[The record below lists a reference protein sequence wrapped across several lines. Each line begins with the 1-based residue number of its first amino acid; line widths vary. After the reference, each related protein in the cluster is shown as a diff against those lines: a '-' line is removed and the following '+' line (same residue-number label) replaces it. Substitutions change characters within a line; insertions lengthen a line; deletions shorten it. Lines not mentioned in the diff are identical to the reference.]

1 MHTARRGEEV
11 GCLIMVTTGMIKLN
25 VMIFNFACSN
35 DDDDDDNED
44 NIDKTLKTMWMTVT
58 LLIFLDQFIRGRDK
72 IVIRFLLDT

>member
-11 GCLIMVTTGMIKLN
+11 GCLTMVTTGMIKLN

-35 DDDDDDNED
+35 DDNDD

-58 LLIFLDQFIRGRDK
+58 LLMFLDHFIRGRDK
-72 IVIRFLLDT
+72 IVIR